1 MEIKRSTIEDN
12 FDKRAT
18 VEDVFHI
25 LGNRNRI
32 AILAALGTNHSAQS
46 FSDLKERLRLNP
58 NTLAFH
64 LDTLE
69 GAGLVVHALAHGEN
83 RRYSKYSATPLAK
96 SLMIKYDIELENA
109 RR

>member
-1 MEIKRSTIEDN
+1 MEIKRSTIEDT
-12 FDKRAT
+12 FDKKAN
-18 VEDVFHI
+18 VEDVFHV
-25 LGNRNRI
+25 LGNKNRI
-32 AILAALGTNHSAQS
+32 AILTALGTNHFPQS

-69 GAGLVVHALAHGEN
+69 DAGLVVHALAHGEN
-83 RRYSKYSATPLAK
+83 RRYSKYSTTTFAK
-96 SLMIKYDIELENA
+96 NLMTKYSIGLDNA